1 MRNLHVLILPSWY
14 PTKESPLNGIFF
26 KEQAES
32 LAQLGLKVGVLYP
45 DLRSLRQL
53 NTRSLRENQYQISRA
68 EENGV
73 IVYRQAAWNLPVAVA
88 KGWYQTFLT
97 RQLYSRYV
105 SEVGEPD
112 VLHVHS
118 ALWAGIAAMDLKRRY
133 KLPYII
139 SEHSSAFARGLLSRY
154 EMHTARAVF
163 SHAAASVVVSNA
175 FAQLLRAKLGI
186 EDIEVIPN
194 MVDTDFFSCN
204 ERTKKAGG
212 PFIFLTV
219 AFLTPNK
226 GIDVLLKA
234 FAAKF
239 RGNPEVRLEIG
250 GDGKQRAELER
261 LSRELGISSQVTFL
275 GQLSRTQVREA
286 MCRSNV
292 FVLPSHVETFG
303 VVLIEAMSTGTPVI
317 ATRSG
322 GPEGIVDS
330 LYGELVNPGDV
341 QELAEALTAM
351 KNTYGEYQQRSREIR
366 EYVIRGFSKESVVE
380 KIVTQYERVVR
391 VKENDL
397 NV

>member
-1 MRNLHVLILPSWY
+1 MRNLHVLLLPSWY
-14 PTKESPLNGIFF
+14 PTRELPLNGIFF

-32 LAQLGLKVGVLYP
+32 LVQLGLKVGVLYP

-53 NTRSLRENQYQISRA
+53 NLHSLRENHYQISRA
-68 EENGV
+68 EENRV
-73 IVYRQAAWNLPVAVA
+73 IVYRQAAWNIPVKLA
-88 KGWYQTFLT
+88 KGRYQTFLT
-97 RQLYSRYV
+97 RQLYNRYV
-105 SEVGEPD
+105 REVGEPD

-133 KLPYII
+133 KLPYVIT
-139 SEHSSAFARGLLSRY
+139 EHSSAFARGLLSRY

-163 SHAAASVVVSNA
+163 SHAAASVAVSNA
-175 FAQLLRAKLGI
+175 FAQLLRAQLGI
-186 EDIEVIPN
+186 EDIGVIPN
-194 MVDTDFFSCN
+194 MVDTDFFSCK
-204 ERTKKAGG
+204 ERTKKAEG

-275 GQLSRTQVREA
+275 GQLSRAQVREA

-292 FVLPSHVETFG
+292 FVLPSYYETFG
-303 VVLIEAMSTGTPVI
+303 VVLIEAMSAGLPLI

-322 GPEGIVDS
+322 GPEDIVTPDV
-330 LYGELVNPGDV
+330 GFLVKPGDV
-341 QELAEALTAM
+341 DSISKTLFNIKKYYDKWALKTH
-351 KNTYGEYQQRSREIR
+351 SIR
-366 EYVIRGFSKESVVE
+366 EVAVRRFGKRAVVSKLLSRYG
-380 KIVTQYERVVR
+380 KILNKRVHSI
-391 VKENDL
+391 
-397 NV
+397 

>member
-1 MRNLHVLILPSWY
+1 MRNLHVLLLPSWY
-14 PTKESPLNGIFF
+14 PTRELPLNGIFF

-32 LAQLGLKVGVLYP
+32 LVQLGLKVGVLYP

-53 NTRSLRENQYQISRA
+53 NTRSLRENHYQISRA

-73 IVYRQAAWNLPVAVA
+73 IVYRQAAWNIPAKLA
-88 KGWYQTFLT
+88 KGRYQTFLT

-105 SEVGEPD
+105 REVGEPD
-112 VLHVHS
+112 VLHVHG

-133 KLPYII
+133 KLPYVIT
-139 SEHSSAFARGLLSRY
+139 EHSSAFARGLLSRY
-154 EMHTARAVF
+154 ETHTARAVF
-163 SHAAASVVVSNA
+163 SHAAASVAVSNA
-175 FAQLLRAKLGI
+175 FAQLLRAQLGI

-194 MVDTDFFSCN
+194 MVDTDFFSCK
-204 ERTKKAGG
+204 ERTKKAEG

-261 LSRELGISSQVTFL
+261 LSRHLGISNQVTFL
-275 GQLSRTQVREA
+275 GKLNRFEVREA
-286 MCRSNV
+286 MCRSSV
-292 FVLPSHVETFG
+292 FVLPSHYETFG

-317 ATRSG
+317 STRSG
-322 GPEGIVDS
+322 GPEEIVNEDS
-330 LYGELVNPGDV
+330 GLLVEPNNV
-341 QELAEALTAM
+341 VALSQAM
-351 KNTYGEYQQRSREIR
+351 RSVTQRKFDNKRIR
-366 EYVIRGFSKESVVE
+366 EYVVSTYSKNVVPVRLLN
-380 KIVTQYERVVR
+380 IYLRAMERNVV
-391 VKENDL
+391 
-397 NV
+397 